1 MLKFVEES
9 PTTLLLQAYLEML
22 MEYFQR
28 RSGLDDIAFNEIVE
42 QSKSDNDMVKEVGG
56 FKLFMKNTEQ
66 KGVEKG
72 IEKGIALS
80 EEKVALSEEKA
91 QKANLK
97 AVINLVLL
105 TKLTDH
111 QIANSMGLQ
120 NHFVAN
126 IRQIVTSL
134 SQNIPIPDEQIAQ
147 ESGFPIAFVED
158 IRNQIATT
166 KGLS

>member
-28 RSGLDDIAFNEIVE
+28 RSGLDDVAFNEIVE

-66 KGVEKG
+66 KG

-91 QKANLK
+91 QKTNLK
-97 AVINLVLL
+97 AVVNLILL
-105 TKLTDH
+105 TKLTDT
-111 QIANSMGLQ
+111 QIANSMSVQ
-120 NHFVAN
+120 NDFVSN
-126 IRQIVTSL
+126 IRKIVTSL
-134 SQNIPIPDEQIAQ
+134 SQNIPLTDEQIAQ
-147 ESGFPIAFVED
+147 ESGLPSSFVED
-158 IRNQIATT
+158 IRNQIAATE
-166 KGLS
+166 GLG